1 MPPPADQKARA
12 ITIPRIILLP
22 GVFVLCCGLAL
33 VPGLRAL
40 GMAAFFIAFLALIS
54 VGWKLDIQRRKRL
67 SQGEKTAVAA
77 ALAAIAGLGVGLFL
91 SVALM
96 P

>member
-1 MPPPADQKARA
+1 
-12 ITIPRIILLP
+12 
-22 GVFVLCCGLAL
+22 
-33 VPGLRAL
+33 
-40 GMAAFFIAFLALIS
+40 MAAFFIAFLALIS